1 MSAPAQVVE
10 STVARIIRHEIVRL
24 LVLCGI
30 AVLAFLF
37 TRSVAARNRA
47 SQAQV
52 AAFWYQKGQAALRA
66 GNGETALESFRRAAA
81 NEHNNRVYQLALAE
95 ALEAS
100 RQDEEARELLMRL
113 REATPEDPSI
123 NLHLA
128 RLLAR
133 DNDVVQA
140 TRYYHN
146 AIYGVWTDETA
157 ESERQAIR
165 LELARF
171 LLAHS
176 NRGLALSELLAFSRA
191 LPENPAAYSEVG
203 NLFLEAGD
211 SARALAH
218 FQHALKLA
226 PKRNDALLGAGKAAF
241 QMGDYARARGYLGAL
256 GPGPEAEQ
264 AKPELEVAELVLAN
278 DPLTRGL
285 APEERSKRVLM
296 LFNSALERAH
306 ECAPSLEEGSSRLS
320 ELLPRALA
328 LRPSLRPY
336 RLARDSELVS
346 STLKLAYEMQEET
359 DHSCGPSTS
368 LDRALLAIGA
378 KYFRSPER

>member
-1 MSAPAQVVE
+1 VSAPSQVVE

-24 LVLCGI
+24 LILCGI

-47 SQAQV
+47 SQAQ
-52 AAFWYQKGQAALRA
+52 AATFWYQEGQAALRA
-66 GNGETALESFRRAAA
+66 GQGESALESFRRAAA
-81 NEHNNRVYQLALAE
+81 NEHNNRVYQFALAE

-133 DNDVVQA
+133 KNDVATA

-146 AIYGVWTDETA
+146 AIYGVWAEETS

-226 PKRNDALLGAGKAAF
+226 PQRSDALLGAGKAAF
-241 QMGDYARARGYLGAL
+241 QMGDYAHARDYLGAL

-264 AKPELEVAELVLAN
+264 AQPELEIAELVLAN

-285 APEERSKRVLM
+285 APEERSKRVLT
-296 LFNSALERAH
+296 LFNRALERAQA
-306 ECAPSLEEGSSRLS
+306 CAPSLEEGSSRLP
-320 ELLPRALA
+320 ELLPQAQALQ
-328 LRPSLRPY
+328 PSLRPY
-336 RLARDSELVS
+336 KLARDSELAS

-359 DHSCGPSTS
+359 NRSCGVPSA

-378 KYFRSPER
+378 KYFRSLER